1 VADALYKS
9 NKFEEA
15 ILEYN
20 KIKQLQIKN
29 NRYHTMINNALKR
42 LAISYLAT
50 GNQNL
55 ACENFKLAG
64 DITDFTVR
72 NYLLDFC
79 TE

>member
-1 VADALYKS
+1 MTID
-9 NKFEEA
+9 E
-15 ILEYN
+15 
-20 KIKQLQIKN
+20 
-29 NRYHTMINNALKR
+29 ALKN

-55 ACENFKLAG
+55 ACENFKLVG

-79 TE
+79 KEYKRIEN